1 MPVKIRLQRFGKKGY
16 PFYHIVIADGRA
28 PRDGKFIEKLGTY
41 NPNTNPAAIDIN
53 LESTLTWLK
62 NGAQPTETARA
73 ILSYKG
79 VLMKLHL
86 DKGVLKGALTEEQAN
101 AKFEKWLEEK
111 QGKVEAKKVK
121 LASAKETSYTER
133 IKAETEKNKARAA
146 AIVVKNTPI
155 PEVVEEAPAD
165 EVENVEAATV
175 EAPAEVEE
183 APIAEAPVEEVTE
196 EAPVAE
202 AEPEAPAAEVKEE
215 APAAEA
221 APEAP
226 AEETEEETKPSAE

>member
-155 PEVVEEAPAD
+155 PEAVEEAPAD

-175 EAPAEVEE
+175 ETPAEVEE
-183 APIAEAPVEEVTE
+183 APVAEVPVEEVTE

-202 AEPEAPAAEVKEE
+202 PEAPTAEAVEE
-215 APAAEA
+215 TPAAEA

-226 AEETEEETKPSAE
+226 ADETEETKPSAE